1 MVQFA
6 FYMPFSTEPA
16 AEEAGVEVEGT
27 MSAKSISLDALVD
40 QASSS
45 HDSDGSDEA
54 RDEKAELMAEWKR
67 LVVVNKD
74 TAIVTGTDEEMRE
87 GIYDDNKK
95 KEDLFTTESNEE
107 VGAAVKDEEQ
117 IEKASDEKK
126 EIDHDEMTNVVGL
139 DMDEIMNQEKHLDD
153 LFAEDPPSSSNEAD
167 AFGHIE
173 PAVSNDSVESS
184 SSMNSNASEI
194 SNKLEAIMLD
204 RIAAIDQIRNL
215 LETELENGKMSRS
228 NPTLIL
234 SYAHYLTISYILIEP
249 SQTTI

>member
-54 RDEKAELMAEWKR
+54 RDEKAELLAEWKR

-74 TAIVTGTDEEMRE
+74 TAVVTGTDEEMRE

-95 KEDLFTTESNEE
+95 EDLLTTESNEE
-107 VGAAVKDEEQ
+107 VEAAVKDEEQ
-117 IEKASDEKK
+117 MKKAGDEKK
-126 EIDHDEMTNVVGL
+126 EIDHDEMTNVAGL

-153 LFAEDPPSSSNEAD
+153 LFSEDPPSSSNEAESH

-173 PAVSNDSVESS
+173 PALSNDSVESS

-228 NPTLIL
+228 NPLLI
-234 SYAHYLTISYILIEP
+234 IFMLI
-249 SQTTI
+249 I